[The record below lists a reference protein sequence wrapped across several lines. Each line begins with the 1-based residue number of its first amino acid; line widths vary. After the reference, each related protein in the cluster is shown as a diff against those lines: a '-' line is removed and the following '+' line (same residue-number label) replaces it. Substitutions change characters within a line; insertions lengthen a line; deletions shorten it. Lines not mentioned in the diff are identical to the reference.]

1 MRHPVRIYTAL
12 ETCRGLGAQRQ
23 ALTGEANPVGGKPSR
38 LECDLGGAA
47 ADLGVLATHDS
58 GNANRPIV
66 AVTDQQVGRVKGTFH
81 TIKGD

>member
-1 MRHPVRIYTAL
+1 MRIDTAL

-23 ALTGEANPVGGKPSR
+23 ALTGEANAVGGKPSR

-47 ADLGVLATHDS
+47 ADLGVLSTHDP
-58 GNANRPIV
+58 GNANGTIV
-66 AVTDQQVGRVKGTFH
+66 AITDQQVSQVKGTFH